1 MLWRSSGWRVLHHY
15 QQSPLSNNT
24 FRQKA
29 LYANLDTYQ
38 KGYNSPS
45 RKMIDGNLSTFFF
58 FFFSLSRVQAIH
70 TLMNKEQSIS
80 VIFIF
85 QYTDPSPI
93 AAAFSLFLDQKAHP
107 NSGPEPA
114 HTLSISVHA
123 PCVSGEQRCSLASC
137 LKPEA
142 ISSESSLQDS
152 NASVTFCMS
161 NSIFG
166 ARRLIFFLPT
176 SESPECVPPSRP
188 PLPRGTDNTTTR
200 INLKNW
206 SRGSLPTKLGASH
219 EVKCSPCQWRPA
231 PANPSSHNSCS
242 LNLCNPSC
250 PLHRKSAQG
259 GMWNGGLKNRILV

>member
-1 MLWRSSGWRVLHHY
+1 MLWQSSGWRVLHHC
-15 QQSPLSNNT
+15 QQSQLSNNT

-45 RKMIDGNLSTFFF
+45 RKMIDGNLSTFFVVC
-58 FFFSLSRVQAIH
+58 FFSLSRIQAIR

-85 QYTDPSPI
+85 QYMDPSPI
-93 AAAFSLFLDQKAHP
+93 AVAFSLFLDQKAHT
-107 NSGPEPA
+107 NSGPVPA

-123 PCVSGEQRCSLASC
+123 PCVSGEQWCSLASC

-142 ISSESSLQDS
+142 VSSESPLQDS

-188 PLPRGTDNTTTR
+188 PTTQRDRQYNHQDQLEKLVQGEPSHQT
-200 INLKNW
+200 LCF
-206 SRGSLPTKLGASH
+206 SRG
-219 EVKCSPCQWRPA
+219 
-231 PANPSSHNSCS
+231 
-242 LNLCNPSC
+242 
-250 PLHRKSAQG
+250 
-259 GMWNGGLKNRILV
+259 